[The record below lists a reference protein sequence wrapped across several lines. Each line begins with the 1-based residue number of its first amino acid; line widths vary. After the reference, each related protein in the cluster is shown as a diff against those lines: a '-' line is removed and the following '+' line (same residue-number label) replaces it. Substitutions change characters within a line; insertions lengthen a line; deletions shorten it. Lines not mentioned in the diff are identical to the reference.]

1 MNKLNVKANS
11 ICESIKG
18 KWIAGISFLTYIV
31 TVLPILYL
39 SFFSYATGDD
49 LGKGWRA
56 HRVIVERRGILAFLQ
71 AVSEEMHAEYM
82 GREGTWFSN
91 MILAVPPNVFH
102 ERLYTITAWISVI
115 SLMAGTFYF
124 LKLVVEKILG
134 LSRNVTI
141 SLLSLVCF
149 VSIQYIPYIRGG
161 VFWYTGVMHYQ
172 APYCFALISIYLLYV
187 WLTEGKRSTL
197 AGLYLC
203 MFYIG
208 GSHYQAMVISFF
220 LYFILLVAMWFVNRK
235 GNRSNKPVA
244 WAVAPLLV
252 GVIGFIVCALA
263 PGNNVRAMEDGSTM
277 DFSVLRVVETLGK
290 CVTSFGKD
298 VVSYFLG
305 KRLLFLVFPMI
316 FLIVW
321 YAGKHVRKK
330 TNLLE
335 LLLVTLLCICV
346 DVLVYMPALYIG
358 GEVSGG
364 VPNTNYF
371 TFILSTTV
379 WITYLAIYLKQKS
392 WHFLSEY
399 AGTFTILFCI
409 LALLGGTLLFKH
421 WIGQTADYMCYQ
433 YISSGQLADFREQMK
448 ERLEILEDDSIRDAV
463 LKPMNP
469 EQGPYMHMD
478 ITEDPTKFTNDST
491 KMFYGKDSVIVDMG
505 GE

>member
-1 MNKLNVKANS
+1 MKKIYDKANL
-11 ICESIKG
+11 ICASIKG
-18 KWIAGISFLTYIV
+18 KWVAGISLGLYILSL
-31 TVLPILYL
+31 LPILYL

-56 HRVIVERRGILAFLQ
+56 HRVFVERRGILAFVQ

-91 MILAVPPNVFH
+91 MVLAVPPNVFH

-124 LKLVVEKILG
+124 LKLVIEKILG

-197 AGLYLC
+197 AGLFLC

-220 LYFILLVAMWFVNRK
+220 LYFILLVAFWFINRENK
-235 GNRSNKPVA
+235 ASNKPVV
-244 WAVAPLLV
+244 WAVGPLLV
-252 GVIGFIVCALA
+252 GIIGFIVCALA

-277 DFSVLRVVETLGK
+277 DFSVLRVVATLGK
-290 CVTSFGKD
+290 CVASLGKD
-298 VVSYFLG
+298 IVSYFLG
-305 KRLLFLVFPMI
+305 KRLLLVMFPLVF
-316 FLIVW
+316 LIAW
-321 YAGKHVRKK
+321 YAGKNIRKK
-330 TNLLE
+330 TSLPGLLF
-335 LLLVTLLCICV
+335 VTFLCICT
-346 DVLVYMPALYIG
+346 DVFVYMPALYIG

-364 VPNTNYF
+364 VPNTNFF
-371 TFILSTTV
+371 TFILATTI
-379 WITYLAIYLKQKS
+379 WLTYFSL
-392 WHFLSEY
+392 FLRQRFDHVLSPY
-399 AGTFTILFCI
+399 AGSVTILFG
-409 LALLGGTLLFKH
+409 LLVLLGGTTLYKH

-448 ERLEILEDDSIRDAV
+448 ERLEILEDDTIRDAV

-469 EQGPYMHMD
+469 DQGPYMHMD
-478 ITEDPTKFTNDST
+478 IT
-491 KMFYGKDSVIVDMG
+491 
-505 GE
+505 